1 MLGNFGRSPGWKFGG
16 LIVALMLVATLALAA
31 CGDDDEEDA
40 AAAPTTA
47 PAPTATPQTVGGRE
61 EAETKIAAEPTT
73 LEASKV
79 GYMMRAPEPNP
90 KSGGELRTSWPI
102 AVQHFDLHQGAIAYG
117 GMTMIYNNLVF
128 RNQADG
134 LRTMVPDLAES
145 WEISADGLTY
155 TFPLRQ
161 GVKWHDGTDFTSAD
175 VEATFA
181 RFFDPPAGVSVGIMT
196 DMFEAVEGVEAVDP
210 NTVQINL
217 KRITP
222 WFLELLSADPLFGPA
237 VIYQKA
243 ALDAANG
250 DLRNELSP
258 GTGPFTLGDRQPG
271 ELWVLEANANYWNPD
286 LPYVDS
292 IRQFHVPAWPDRGT
306 AVLTG
311 QSDFAWNGS
320 VDTWNEAAKE
330 PDKYIVGKPFGT
342 GYWGPYLN
350 NTRPPFDDQRVRK
363 AIHLAVDKWKIAEIM
378 GSVVIPFHVSRWMTP
393 ASPYAGSTDSYINLP
408 GYRTDKTADIAE
420 AQRLMAEAGYG
431 DGVEIEVTLS
441 NPTPY
446 TEVVGPAYLAQLRD
460 LLGIEVKS
468 TDVIERA
475 LEGDTLTAGNWDLFL
490 GPSGWDS
497 VTGDPTVM
505 WRTYIGTGGAR
516 NFGGYSNAELDAVL
530 DEMLTELD
538 PAARQDLADQ
548 VIAILDEDPPLGG
561 VASSQQIPMAWRYVK
576 GLDLETRQWQ
586 GWLRFEVVWL
596 DK

>member
-1 MLGNFGRSPGWKFGG
+1 MLGNFGKSPGWKFGG

-31 CGDDDEEDA
+31 CGDDDEDEDV

-47 PAPTATPQTVGGRE
+47 TPKTVGGQE
-61 EAETKIAAEPTT
+61 KAETKVVAKATS

-90 KSGGELRTSWPI
+90 KFGGELRTSWPI

-128 RNQADG
+128 RNQEDG

-161 GVKWHDGTDFTSAD
+161 GVKWHDGTDFSSAD

-181 RFFDPPAGVSVGIMT
+181 RFFDPPEGVSVGIMA

-210 NTVQINL
+210 NTVQITL

-271 ELWVLEANANYWNPD
+271 ELWVLEANPNYWNPD

-363 AIHLAVDKWKIAEIM
+363 AVHLAVDKWKIAEIM

-393 ASPYAGSTDSYINLP
+393 ASPYAGSTDTYINLP
-408 GYRTDKTADIAE
+408 GYRLDKTADIAE

-460 LLGIEVKS
+460 ILGIEVKS

-475 LEGDTLTAGNWDLFL
+475 LEGDTLTAGDWDLFL

-516 NFGGYSNAELDAVL
+516 NFGSYSNADLDAVL

-538 PAARQDLADQ
+538 PAARQDLANQ